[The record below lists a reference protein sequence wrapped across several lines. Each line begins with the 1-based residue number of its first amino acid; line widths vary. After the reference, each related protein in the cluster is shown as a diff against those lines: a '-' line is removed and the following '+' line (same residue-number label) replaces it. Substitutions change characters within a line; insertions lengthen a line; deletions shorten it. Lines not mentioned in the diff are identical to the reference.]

1 MWPLHDED
9 VSDVLLKVF
18 HHHLPKFFF
27 QSTVSH
33 SGCWKPWTAP
43 SLDTISTALVGLLA
57 PLHGT
62 NAIQEVLPFVREMRM
77 VGMLGVCRRGKGSW
91 VGNSDW
97 IGSWWHGSCWIMKW
111 CWLILYVPSVTL
123 HDQKENTSQQAM
135 PHAGQR
141 EIRITGTTLDQKIGS
156 QTWLPKNACHPTN
169 QSDPD
174 RRKSVGFFLVGSG
187 LKFPSWSY
195 MISRTTKI
203 SNSWAPHTS
212 PNSAGDWEQP

>member
-1 MWPLHDED
+1 MKMFLMSKKSVP
-9 VSDVLLKVF
+9 SSP
-18 HHHLPKFFF
+18 PKLFSNP
-27 QSTVSH
+27 QWIG
-33 SGCWKPWTAP
+33 GCWKPATAP
-43 SLDTISTALVGLLA
+43 ASIQSAQRLLA
-57 PLHGT
+57 LSLRCM
-62 NAIQEVLPFVREMRM
+62 ERMRSKRY
-77 VGMLGVCRRGKGSW
+77 CRSCGRCEWWECWGGQRGKGSW
-91 VGNSDW
+91 VGYSDW

-135 PHAGQR
+135 PHAGQQ
-141 EIRITGTTLDQKIGS
+141 EIRITGTTLDQKIGP

-174 RRKSVGFFLVGSG
+174 RRKSVGFFLVGFG

-195 MISRTTKI
+195 MISITTKI

>member
-1 MWPLHDED
+1 MWPLQDED
-9 VSDVLLKVF
+9 VSDVQK
-18 HHHLPKFFF
+18 KKSIITSQTFF
-27 QSTVSH
+27 QSTVNRWLLETIPPQPRYNQH
-33 SGCWKPWTAP
+33 SACWPSRSAAWNECDPRGTAEW
-43 SLDTISTALVGLLA
+43 GRCEWWECW
-57 PLHGT
+57 G
-62 NAIQEVLPFVREMRM
+62 
-77 VGMLGVCRRGKGSW
+77 GRRGKGSW
-91 VGNSDW
+91 VGYSDW

-111 CWLILYVPSVTL
+111 CWLILYLPSVTL
-123 HDQKENTSQQAM
+123 HDQKENNSQQAM
-135 PHAGQR
+135 PHAGQQ

-174 RRKSVGFFLVGSG
+174 RRKSVGFFLVRSG

-195 MISRTTKI
+195 YMTSITTKI

>member
-9 VSDVLLKVF
+9 VSDVQK
-18 HHHLPKFFF
+18 KCSIITSQTFF
-27 QSTVSH
+27 QSTVNRWLLETSNR
-33 SGCWKPWTAP
+33 P
-43 SLDTISTALVGLLA
+43 SLDTISTALVGPLA

-62 NAIQEVLPFVREMRM
+62 NAIQEVLPSGGRCEWWECW
-77 VGMLGVCRRGKGSW
+77 GGQRGKGSW
-91 VGNSDW
+91 VGYSDW

-135 PHAGQR
+135 PHAGQQ

-195 MISRTTKI
+195 MISITTKI